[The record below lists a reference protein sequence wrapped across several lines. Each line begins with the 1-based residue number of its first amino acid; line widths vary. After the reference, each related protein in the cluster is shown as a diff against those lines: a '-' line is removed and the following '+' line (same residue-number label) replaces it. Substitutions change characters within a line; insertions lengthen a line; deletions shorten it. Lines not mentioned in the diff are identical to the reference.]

1 MLQLQ
6 IITYSNV
13 VGKKAEEDGFAKLM
27 EGIPTLPALE
37 FVVERQNRVMFAF
50 ADIKTQKDAIYEMR
64 CYMEQEEQAN
74 VDEFISNMAT
84 PILLMNLSGME
95 FCAQAL
101 RRPNTEVREL
111 SKEETRR
118 VYLAYLLCN
127 EKWSSHQ
134 EKGLEVD
141 FEHPENMLLKVDMP
155 LSEFK
160 RHKDFKAAIYKATQ
174 LFRFCEKKADYRA
187 IVSQF
192 LTDHGVKDWREY
204 LMKLFELY
212 FKSIGIKE
220 QPPSSQITPFEE
232 LYAIDLSQMT
242 NDDTL
247 NIMWLRDHFLV
258 KRADGTFLVI
268 NNNLIVD
275 KMYQGLKFDIF
286 KTAKNHHLTIEGE
299 EIKSIDKLN
308 KKLGQ
313 DFSEEY
319 LLYDLMEKIY
329 SDHDVIRFKGKELLG
344 KIDAEP
350 DYYLRQGKKLL
361 LIEHKDVLVSE
372 IKKQETDVSKII
384 DALIDKICREK
395 DEKKGRKGGPQLLY
409 TMDGIFK
416 RDSMHDYDAD
426 AKNTEFV
433 YPVVI
438 VLDSAFSSLGVALT
452 AVRYFC
458 NQAQSYDTIKE
469 GLTHVLPVTI
479 IDFDTLFVLSKRLH
493 DCKLNLFSLIEDYQN
508 VLCSKAKDIYDMPSF
523 ASFITDNYPLEE
535 ITEKNNAF
543 FLSNYFEEILK
554 NQKFHNNE

>member
-64 CYMEQEEQAN
+64 FYMEQEEQAN

-141 FEHPENMLLKVDMP
+141 SEHPENMLLKVDMP

-174 LFRFCEKKADYRA
+174 LFSFCEKNADYWT

-192 LTDHGVKDWREY
+192 LTERGVKDWREY

-212 FKSIGIKE
+212 FKSIGIKD
-220 QPPSSQITPFEE
+220 QPLSSQITPFEE
-232 LYAIDLSQMT
+232 QYAIDLSQMT

-258 KRADGTFLVI
+258 KRVDGTFLVI
-268 NNNLIVD
+268 NNNLIID
-275 KMYQGLKFDIF
+275 KMYQGLKFDLF
-286 KTAKNHHLTIEGE
+286 KTAKNHHLAIEGE

-308 KKLGQ
+308 EKLGQ

-329 SDHDVIRFKGKELLG
+329 SGHEGVRFKGQELLG

-361 LIEHKDVLVSE
+361 LIEHKDVLISE
-372 IKKQETDVSKII
+372 LKKQETDVSKII
-384 DALIDKICREK
+384 DALSDKICREK
-395 DEKKGRKGGPQLLY
+395 DDKKGRKGGPQLLH
-409 TMDGIFK
+409 TIDGIFK
-416 RDSMHDYDAD
+416 RESMKHLDGD
-426 AKNTEFV
+426 AKKADMV
-433 YPVVI
+433 YPVVT
-438 VLDSAFSSLGVALT
+438 VLDSAFSSLGVALAT
-452 AVRYFC
+452 VRKFC
-458 NQAQSYDTIKE
+458 EQAQGYDTIKE
-469 GLTHVLPVTI
+469 GLTHVAPITI
-479 IDFDTLFVLSKRLH
+479 IDIDTLFILSKRLH
-493 DCKLNLFSLIEDYQN
+493 DGELNLFNLIGEYQRMLCEKGEDIFEQ
-508 VLCSKAKDIYDMPSF
+508 PSF
-523 ASFITDNYPLEE
+523 SSFIADNYPLME
-535 ITEKNNAF
+535 IKGEDNKF
-543 FLSNYFEEILK
+543 LLSNYYEEILRM
-554 NQKFHNNE
+554 

>member
-64 CYMEQEEQAN
+64 FYMEQEEQAN

-141 FEHPENMLLKVDMP
+141 SEHPENMLLKVDMP

-174 LFRFCEKKADYRA
+174 LFRFCEKNADYWT

-192 LTDHGVKDWREY
+192 LTERGVKDWREY

-212 FKSIGIKE
+212 FKSIGIKD
-220 QPPSSQITPFEE
+220 QPLSSQITPFEE
-232 LYAIDLSQMT
+232 QYAIDLSQMT

-258 KRADGTFLVI
+258 KRVDGTFLVI
-268 NNNLIVD
+268 NNNLIID
-275 KMYQGLKFDIF
+275 KMYQGLKFDLF
-286 KTAKNHHLTIEGE
+286 KTAKNHHLAIEGE

-308 KKLGQ
+308 EKLGQ

-329 SDHDVIRFKGKELLG
+329 SGHEGVRFKGQELLG

-361 LIEHKDVLVSE
+361 LIEHKDVLISE
-372 IKKQETDVSKII
+372 LKKQETDVSKII
-384 DALIDKICREK
+384 DALSDKICREK
-395 DEKKGRKGGPQLLY
+395 DDKKGRKGGPQLLH
-409 TMDGIFK
+409 TIDGIFK
-416 RDSMHDYDAD
+416 RESMKQLDGD
-426 AKNTEFV
+426 AKKADMV
-433 YPVVI
+433 YPVVT
-438 VLDSAFSSLGVALT
+438 VLDSAFSSLGVALAT
-452 AVRYFC
+452 VRKFC
-458 NQAQSYDTIKE
+458 EQAQGYDTIKE
-469 GLTHVLPVTI
+469 GLTHVAPITI
-479 IDFDTLFVLSKRLH
+479 IDIDTLFILSKRLY
-493 DCKLNLFSLIEDYQN
+493 DGELNLFNLIGEYQRMLCEKGEDIFEQ
-508 VLCSKAKDIYDMPSF
+508 PSF
-523 ASFITDNYPLEE
+523 SSFIADNYPLME
-535 ITEKNNAF
+535 IKGEDNKF
-543 FLSNYFEEILK
+543 LLSNYYEEILRM
-554 NQKFHNNE
+554 

>member
-13 VGKKAEEDGFAKLM
+13 VGKKAEGDDFVKLM

-50 ADIKTQKDAIYEMR
+50 ADIKTQKVAIYEMR
-64 CYMEQEEQAN
+64 CYLTQEEQAN
-74 VDEFISNMAT
+74 VDAFLGNMAA

-141 FEHPENMLLKVDMP
+141 SEHPENMLLKVDMP

-160 RHKDFKAAIYKATQ
+160 RHKDFRAALYKATQ
-174 LFRFCEKKADYRA
+174 LFRFCEKNADFQT

-192 LTDHGVKDWREY
+192 LTERGVKDWREY

-212 FKSIGIKE
+212 FKSIGIKD
-220 QPPSSQITPFEE
+220 QPLSSQITPFEE
-232 LYAIDLSQMT
+232 QYAIDLSQMT

-268 NNNLIVD
+268 NNNLIID
-275 KMYQGLKFDIF
+275 KMYQGLKFDLF
-286 KTAKNHHLTIEGE
+286 KTAKNHHLAIEGE
-299 EIKSIDKLN
+299 EIKSVDKLN
-308 KKLGQ
+308 EKLGR

-319 LLYDLMEKIY
+319 LLYDLMDKIY
-329 SDHDVIRFKGKELLG
+329 SGLEVIKFKGKELQD

-350 DYYLRQGKKLL
+350 DYYLRQGKQLL
-361 LIEHKDVLVSE
+361 LIEHKDVLISE
-372 IKKQETDVSKII
+372 IKKQETDVLKII
-384 DALIDKICREK
+384 DAFADKICREK
-395 DEKKGRKGGPQLLY
+395 DDKKGRKGGPQLLH
-409 TMDGIFK
+409 TIDGIFK
-416 RDSMHDYDAD
+416 RDSMQQLDSD
-426 AKNTEFV
+426 AKKADMV
-433 YPVVI
+433 YPVVT
-438 VLDSAFSSLGVALT
+438 VLDSAFSSLGVALAT
-452 AVRYFC
+452 VRKFC
-458 NQAQSYDTIKE
+458 AQAQEYDTIKE
-469 GLTHVLPVTI
+469 ELTHVAPITI
-479 IDFDTLFVLSKRLH
+479 IDIDTLLILSKRLH
-493 DCKLNLFSLIEDYQN
+493 DGELNLFNLIGEYQS
-508 VLCSKAKDIYDMPSF
+508 VLCKKGKDIFEQPSF
-523 ASFITDNYPLEE
+523 SSFIADNYPLKEVKE
-535 ITEKNNAF
+535 DNQF
-543 FLSNYFEEILK
+543 FLSNYFEEILGG
-554 NQKFHNNE
+554 

>member
-64 CYMEQEEQAN
+64 FYMEQEEQAN

-134 EKGLEVD
+134 AKGLEVD
-141 FEHPENMLLKVDMP
+141 SEHPENMLLKVDMP

-174 LFRFCEKKADYRA
+174 LFRFCEKNADYWT

-192 LTDHGVKDWREY
+192 LTERGAKDWREY

-212 FKSIGIKE
+212 FKSIGIKD
-220 QPPSSQITPFEE
+220 QPLSSQITPFEE
-232 LYAIDLSQMT
+232 QYAIDLSQMT

-258 KRADGTFLVI
+258 KRVDGTFLVI
-268 NNNLIVD
+268 NNNLIID
-275 KMYQGLKFDIF
+275 KMYQGLKFDLF
-286 KTAKNHHLTIEGE
+286 KTAKNHHLAIEGE

-308 KKLGQ
+308 EKLGQ

-329 SDHDVIRFKGKELLG
+329 SGHEGVRFKGQELLG

-361 LIEHKDVLVSE
+361 LIEHKDVLISE
-372 IKKQETDVSKII
+372 LKKQETDVSKII
-384 DALIDKICREK
+384 DALSDKICREK
-395 DEKKGRKGGPQLLY
+395 DDKKGRKGGPQLLH
-409 TMDGIFK
+409 TIDGIFK
-416 RDSMHDYDAD
+416 RESMKHLDGD
-426 AKNTEFV
+426 AKKADMV
-433 YPVVI
+433 YPVVT
-438 VLDSAFSSLGVALT
+438 VLDSAFSSLGVALAT
-452 AVRYFC
+452 VRKFC
-458 NQAQSYDTIKE
+458 EQAQGYDTIKE
-469 GLTHVLPVTI
+469 GLTHVAPITI
-479 IDFDTLFVLSKRLH
+479 IDIDTLFILSKRLH
-493 DCKLNLFSLIEDYQN
+493 DGELNLFNLIGEYQRMLCEKGEDIFEQ
-508 VLCSKAKDIYDMPSF
+508 PSF
-523 ASFITDNYPLEE
+523 SSFIADNYPLME
-535 ITEKNNAF
+535 IKGEDNKF
-543 FLSNYFEEILK
+543 LLSNYYEEILRM
-554 NQKFHNNE
+554 

>member
-64 CYMEQEEQAN
+64 FYMEQEEQAN

-134 EKGLEVD
+134 AKGLEVD
-141 FEHPENMLLKVDMP
+141 SEHPENMLLKVDMP

-174 LFRFCEKKADYRA
+174 LFRFCEKNADYWT

-192 LTDHGVKDWREY
+192 LTERGVKDWREY

-212 FKSIGIKE
+212 FKSIGIKD
-220 QPPSSQITPFEE
+220 QPLSSQITPFEE
-232 LYAIDLSQMT
+232 QYAIDLSQMT

-258 KRADGTFLVI
+258 KRVDGTFLVI
-268 NNNLIVD
+268 NNNLIID
-275 KMYQGLKFDIF
+275 KMYQGLKFDLF
-286 KTAKNHHLTIEGE
+286 KTAKNHHLAIEGE

-308 KKLGQ
+308 EKLGQ

-329 SDHDVIRFKGKELLG
+329 SGHEGVRFKGQELLG

-361 LIEHKDVLVSE
+361 LIEHKDVLISE
-372 IKKQETDVSKII
+372 LKKQETDVSKII
-384 DALIDKICREK
+384 DALSDKICREK
-395 DEKKGRKGGPQLLY
+395 DDKKGRKGGPQLLH
-409 TMDGIFK
+409 TIDGIFK
-416 RDSMHDYDAD
+416 RESMKHLDGD
-426 AKNTEFV
+426 AKKADMV
-433 YPVVI
+433 YPVVT
-438 VLDSAFSSLGVALT
+438 VLDSAFSSLGVALAT
-452 AVRYFC
+452 VRKFC
-458 NQAQSYDTIKE
+458 EQAQGYDTIKE
-469 GLTHVLPVTI
+469 GLTHVAPITI
-479 IDFDTLFVLSKRLH
+479 IDIDTLFILSKRLH
-493 DCKLNLFSLIEDYQN
+493 DGELNLFNLIGEYQRMLCEKGEDIFEQ
-508 VLCSKAKDIYDMPSF
+508 PSF
-523 ASFITDNYPLEE
+523 SSFIADNYPLME
-535 ITEKNNAF
+535 IKGEDNKF
-543 FLSNYFEEILK
+543 LLSNYYEEILRM
-554 NQKFHNNE
+554 